1 MMKKLSILM
10 FLAVFMALTSTLVAQ
25 TTCQIKIVGE
35 DSYGDG
41 WNDGVLSVV
50 QGGTTVITWA
60 APNTDHGSGGPFYDS
75 TMVTVSN
82 SPISFVWTEGDYD
95 GEVTIWIYNANGV
108 LLFTVNEPSSG
119 TIFSMANPCSN
130 CFAPSNL
137 HLTSVSSDSASL
149 AWAGDANGNY
159 GILWGTVAD
168 VLAGNGTSGTA
179 TTNSITFSNLT
190 ASTGYM
196 IMVWTDCGNNET
208 SDTTT
213 FIFSTIADAVNTFPY
228 TTGFEAT
235 DDVAW
240 TFINDATNKW
250 YIGSATNNGG
260 TNSLYISNDNGTT
273 NAYNISATQFS
284 YAYRP
289 FSITDSGQYAVSFDW
304 KANGESN
311 YDYLR
316 AWIAPASA
324 ISSLSA
330 GHTPDGNNSAY
341 NYVYPNPVT
350 PTGWV
355 DLGGKMNLQTSWQTL
370 TATPSLTAGSYVLL
384 FMWANDDSQGSTP
397 AAAVDNIIFTQ
408 LSCPQPTALTVS
420 GITATDATLT
430 WTAGGS
436 ETEWEMS
443 INGGTWESVVSPVL
457 LDTLTA
463 NTPYSIRVR
472 AVCGY
477 DDTSFVTVIAF
488 RTMCTLID
496 SLPYT
501 ENFDGVTGA
510 TTTSVAVNNLPS
522 CWNYHN
528 VGTSTSYSGYPI
540 VYSSASTAHSGSNA
554 MRFYTYI
561 TAGTYADQYAILPMT
576 DSTLYPVNTLQV
588 DFWMRSTSTSYSSYA
603 IVGVMTNP
611 ADASSFVPVETVYTN
626 ASTTYAHHEVL
637 LGSYNGPHGCV
648 AFKFPRPASSYNA
661 GLVDDITLDVM
672 PTCPPVNNLQ
682 VIHTTPD
689 SIVVSWVPNGSESVW
704 LVSDGTNEY
713 ATYDTIFAFD
723 NLNSSTTYTITV
735 RAYCDVDDTSTAVSV
750 TAHTECLY
758 ATLPITENFDGMTG
772 STATSSIPQGYLPM
786 CWDIYNDGTRASYQY
801 APYVYNSSTYA
812 HSGANSIR
820 FYSYNSSGD
829 SSQYLILPAVDPDE
843 YLISDLQLSFWL
855 RGNSTSS
862 GYFANVVVGVMTNPA
877 DESSFIPY
885 DTINYASTTYVFK
898 KVNFSHYTGPHG
910 RVTMMF
916 PKPLS
921 SSQYEY
927 GYVDD
932 ITLEVAP
939 TCPPVISHSVTA
951 TASAAHITWTYDQ
964 SFANGPASYTVSYG
978 FASDSLA
985 TPMTVNV
992 TETEL
997 VLTGLVDDTAYMVS
1011 ITPVCTDGSVASE
1024 VFTFTTQA
1032 LPCLEWDTTGFGGP
1046 TDTLTVGTP
1055 GSSTTN
1061 GMPVNTGYNYS
1072 YCQHL
1077 ILASH
1082 IATTGPTNFSGIAFD
1097 YAYSQPMTH
1106 ATNCQ
1111 IYMGNTTRSTFTVSS
1126 PADSAFVPYSQLQL
1140 VYSGPLNC
1148 TTNGY
1153 NYFQF
1158 NQGAFAY
1165 DGTSNIIVAI
1175 VDNSGSYD
1183 GTSYVFRYETTS
1195 GAAMT
1200 HRVYN
1205 NNTPYGPTEMDAAR
1219 ANQSYWRTNMKLLT
1233 GGGTC
1238 VAQASCYAP
1247 AVTVEPDTAG
1257 NIEISWIPGYQ
1268 ETSWNLD
1275 YKADGD
1281 ATWTNVL
1288 TGTSLTNHTI
1298 SISSLLSNTN
1308 YTFRVTPNCTDT
1320 VLFGT
1325 ASFLTPCGV
1334 MAVPFSE
1341 NFDGMVGSTATSPVP
1356 AGYLPQCWDIY
1367 NDGTRTN
1374 YQYAPYVYNSTTYSH
1389 SGANCIRFYSYNSSG
1404 DSNQYLILPIVDTT
1418 LYPVNTL
1425 QLSFWLRA
1433 YNTSSSYF
1441 ANVVVG
1447 VMTDPTVE
1455 SSFIPYDT
1463 VSSTSTTYANY
1474 DINFNHYTGPQGRIT
1489 MLFPKPLSSSQYEYG
1504 YVDDITLG
1512 LIPACPH
1519 VTDLAVDMVTNDS
1532 VQISWAAG
1540 GNETEWSVSSD
1551 GTTWTSCY
1559 DSTYIFAGLTANTLY
1574 TFYVRPVCGVG
1585 DTGYSQNISVRT
1597 ACSAASIP
1605 YTEDF
1610 ESYNSGTSAS
1620 ISPCW
1625 VKGTNSA
1632 TAYPYPSTTAIS
1644 GSRSLYFYA
1653 YHPSSTTS
1661 TPIYSYAALPMF
1673 QQPLDSLQMDFKV
1686 RTYSTSANYYT
1697 TYLVVGVM
1705 TNPND
1710 ISTFVGVDTIN
1721 LFGAAASS
1729 VHDISVTF
1737 ASYTGN
1743 GQYIAIYDPVPPVF
1757 GTSSYNYSYAY
1768 VDDITVDYLPTC
1780 PRVENLVSTGA
1791 STTSITIDWTDVATG
1806 TPEWQVSYSDGT
1818 AIQTTIVTSHPATI
1832 SGLSALTGYTFKVR
1846 PICGV
1851 GDTGHWSME
1860 AMFSTAMCDN
1870 AVIASTG
1877 ASDGTGY
1884 TTPVNNLWK
1893 YTLSETIIDSAEL
1906 AGIGDITSIAYS
1918 YAYSTAMTDKTDV
1931 TIWLQP
1937 TNKTAFASSS
1947 DLVVLDTTIAVQ
1959 VYHGDLNCSLG
1970 WNYFSFTAPYTWDGH
1985 SNLLVIVDDNSND
1998 YNSSAYVFDKTSCT
2012 EYKTIE
2018 WHSDSYNPDPTS
2030 TSYSGTKN
2038 YYQYRATMQLISC
2051 GAGCANPSSLHT
2063 TSVTYNSV
2071 EVAWSGTDSAEVGIH
2086 QGLWDET
2093 GATIATVTT
2102 SSYTFTGLTPNMQYT
2117 IAVRNLCPDDMTS
2130 DWVYLSVT
2138 TDDLPCFAPTNVQV
2152 SNETPSGAKVTW
2164 TAGGNET
2171 EWVVNVFRSGVVD
2184 TNYTVINTPMCNVN
2198 GLYSAMTYTVKVGAV
2213 CGGIDTMWSETT
2225 TLTTT
2230 ACLPPTNVNAV
2241 ANGHQAIVTWE
2252 GTGANEYHVLW
2263 FLQGFTTDGDS
2274 VIATNGTTNATIDG
2288 LQGGEDYDIYVY
2300 AYCDGQRSAQAG
2312 QTSLHVT
2319 GIDDINTSAINLYPN
2334 PANTT
2339 VTVDGIEGEALVTIV
2354 DMNGRTVFSEKTVSS
2369 ITIDLG
2375 GMAKGAYFVRITG
2388 ENSSAIRKLIVK

>member
-1 MMKKLSILM
+1 MKKKLSFLM

-82 SPISFVWTEGDYD
+82 SPISFVWSEGDYD
-95 GEVTIWIYNANGV
+95 DEVTIWIYNANGV

-190 ASTGYM
+190 AGTGYM

-250 YIGSATNNGG
+250 FIGSATNNGG

-273 NAYNISATQFS
+273 NAYTVSSTQFS

-289 FSITDSGQYAVSFDW
+289 FSITDPGQYAVSFDW

-384 FMWANDDSQGSTP
+384 FMWANDASSGTTP
-397 AAAVDNIIFTQ
+397 PAAVDNIVFTQ
-408 LSCPQPTALTVS
+408 LSCPQPTALTVT

-477 DDTSFVTVIAF
+477 DDTSFVTAIAF

-510 TTTSVAVNNLPS
+510 TTTSVAVNNLPP

-540 VYSSASTAHSGSNA
+540 VYNSSSYAHSGAQS
-554 MRFYTYI
+554 MRFYTYT

-576 DSTLYPVNTLQV
+576 DSTLYPVNALKL
-588 DFWMRSTSTSYSSYA
+588 DFWMRSTSTSYSSYG

-611 ADASSFVPVETVYTN
+611 ADASSFVPVQAVYTN

-637 LGSYNGPHGCV
+637 LGTYTGPHGCV
-648 AFKFPRPASSYNA
+648 VFKFPQPASSYNA
-661 GLVDDITLDVM
+661 G
-672 PTCPPVNNLQ
+672 
-682 VIHTTPD
+682 
-689 SIVVSWVPNGSESVW
+689 
-704 LVSDGTNEY
+704 
-713 ATYDTIFAFD
+713 
-723 NLNSSTTYTITV
+723 
-735 RAYCDVDDTSTAVSV
+735 
-750 TAHTECLY
+750 
-758 ATLPITENFDGMTG
+758 
-772 STATSSIPQGYLPM
+772 
-786 CWDIYNDGTRASYQY
+786 
-801 APYVYNSSTYA
+801 
-812 HSGANSIR
+812 
-820 FYSYNSSGD
+820 
-829 SSQYLILPAVDPDE
+829 
-843 YLISDLQLSFWL
+843 
-855 RGNSTSS
+855 
-862 GYFANVVVGVMTNPA
+862 
-877 DESSFIPY
+877 
-885 DTINYASTTYVFK
+885 
-898 KVNFSHYTGPHG
+898 
-910 RVTMMF
+910 
-916 PKPLS
+916 
-921 SSQYEY
+921 
-927 GYVDD
+927 YVDD
-932 ITLEVAP
+932 ITLSVAP
-939 TCPPVISHSVTA
+939 TCPPLVSHNVA
-951 TASAAHITWTYDQ
+951 VTASAARITWATD
-964 SFANGPASYTVSYG
+964 PAFGYAPDSYTVSYG
-978 FASDSLA
+978 YASDSLVSP
-985 TPMTVNV
+985 TTVTV
-992 TETEL
+992 TDPEL

-1153 NYFQF
+1153 NYFEF

-1205 NNTPYGPTEMDAAR
+1205 NTTPYGPTEMDAAR
-1219 ANQSYWRTNMKLLT
+1219 ANQSYWRTNMKLVT
-1233 GGGTC
+1233 GGGAC
-1238 VAQASCYAP
+1238 VASATCYAP
-1247 AVTVEPDTAG
+1247 AVAVEPDTAG
-1257 NIEISWIPGYQ
+1257 NIEVSWIPGYQ

-1275 YKADGD
+1275 YKAAGD
-1281 ATWTNVL
+1281 TTWTNAL
-1288 TGTSLTNHTI
+1288 TGTSQTSHTFLL
-1298 SISSLLSNTN
+1298 SSLLANTN

-1325 ASFLTPCGV
+1325 ASYRTPCGL
-1334 MAVPFSE
+1334 MSVPFTE
-1341 NFDGMVGSTATSPVP
+1341 NFDGMTGSTATSPVP
-1356 AGYLPQCWDIY
+1356 AGYLPSCWDIY

-1374 YQYAPYVYNSTTYSH
+1374 YQHAPYVYNSTTYSH
-1389 SGANCIRFYSYNSSG
+1389 SGNNCIRFYSYNSSG
-1404 DSNQYLILPIVDTT
+1404 DSNQYLILPVVDTT
-1418 LYPVNTL
+1418 LFPVNTL
-1425 QLSFWLRA
+1425 QLSFWLRG
-1433 YNTSSSYF
+1433 NSTSSNYF

-1463 VSSTSTTYANY
+1463 INYASTTYANF
-1474 DINFNHYTGPQGRIT
+1474 DVNFNHYTGPQGRIT

-1551 GTTWTSCY
+1551 GTTWTSSY
-1559 DSTYIFAGLTANTLY
+1559 DTTYIFSGLTSNTLY
-1574 TFYVRPVCGVG
+1574 TFHVRPVCGVG

-1597 ACSAASIP
+1597 ACTAASIP

-1610 ESYNSGTSAS
+1610 ESYSSGSAAS
-1620 ISPCW
+1620 ISSCW
-1625 VKGTNSA
+1625 VKGTNST
-1632 TAYPYPSTTAIS
+1632 TAYPYPSTTAIT
-1644 GSRSLYFYA
+1644 GSRSLYFYG
-1653 YHPSSTTS
+1653 YHPSSASSTS
-1661 TPIYSYAALPMF
+1661 IYSYAALPAF
-1673 QQPLDSLQMDFKV
+1673 QVPLDSLQLDFKV
-1686 RTYSTSANYYT
+1686 RTYSSAYNYYT

-1710 ISTFVGVDTIN
+1710 INTFVGVDTIN

-1737 ASYTGN
+1737 GNYTGN

-1780 PRVENLVSTGA
+1780 PKVENTHVTNA
-1791 STTSITIDWTDVATG
+1791 TTTTITIDWTDVATASEWKVEYTGNG
-1806 TPEWQVSYSDGT
+1806 TTNVAT
-1818 AIQTTIVTSHPATI
+1818 VNAHPAT
-1832 SGLSALTGYTFKVR
+1832 LSNLSPATAYTIRVR
-1846 PICGV
+1846 PVCSV
-1851 GDTGHWSME
+1851 GDTGLWAPSVN
-1860 AMFSTAMCDN
+1860 AATVCDLITPPYVQDFN
-1870 AVIASTG
+1870 AVTATTYSSAG
-1877 ASDGTGY
+1877 SLPPCWEGYSNGTSAAYMPHVTNGGMYSYSLSGY
-1884 TTPVNNLWK
+1884 SLTLTSGSSSYGNVKMVRLPQFSTPVN
-1893 YTLSETIIDSAEL
+1893 TLTMSFWMCTESSTNGYLQVGYMTSSDFSSFVSIDSIHASS
-1906 AGIGDITSIAYS
+1906 ATVHSGDGVQAATIGVYDTVSFDNAPATAQYIAFKWVYTTSYYS
-1918 YAYSTAMTDKTDV
+1918 CCIDNVEVLTSGPV
-1931 TIWLQP
+1931 CNNP
-1937 TNKTAFASSS
+1937 TN
-1947 DLVVLDTTIAVQ
+1947 
-1959 VYHGDLNCSLG
+1959 
-1970 WNYFSFTAPYTWDGH
+1970 
-1985 SNLLVIVDDNSND
+1985 
-1998 YNSSAYVFDKTSCT
+1998 
-2012 EYKTIE
+2012 
-2018 WHSDSYNPDPTS
+2018 
-2030 TSYSGTKN
+2030 
-2038 YYQYRATMQLISC
+2038 
-2051 GAGCANPSSLHT
+2051 LHT
-2063 TSVTYNSV
+2063 TAVSYSSVSVT
-2071 EVAWSGTDSAEVGIH
+2071 WSGTDSAEVGIR

-2102 SSYTFTGLTPNMQYT
+2102 NSYTFTGLTPNMQYT

-2225 TLTTT
+2225 TFTTT

-2252 GTGANEYHVLW
+2252 GSGANEYHVLW

-2288 LQGGEDYDIYVY
+2288 LEGGEDYDIYVY

-2312 QTSLHVT
+2312 QTQLHVT

-2375 GMAKGAYFVRITG
+2375 GMAKGAYFVHITG